1 MKFIIFF
8 LPFFPAASLSLSK
21 RNCQTFKLE
30 SPNDSKG
37 YFDEGSSI
45 RVTELVNCTAER
57 AKENG
62 DNKGN
67 CRIQGTKIGIIANST
82 IIQADGIPLD
92 TSLKNKRSI
101 LEAARDVADSKT
113 MEYVT
118 LQRPAV
124 IPYANSSWVIPKG
137 KRGYWVWTPDM
148 NCWPGTLDDCDD
160 DLDDTEVVVCGFRID
175 RKGSN
180 ESDAKYR
187 GDVGFVEDDDPNSR
201 IKPGVRPWPDYDEAV
216 AIGPYSQAV
225 VAGSYV
231 FLSGQIPIDSTGKPL
246 QGSIADKTHA
256 CCKSVQAVLSA
267 AGSDIGR
274 VAKVTVFLDDMKNF
288 AEFNAVYE
296 TYFTHKSARS
306 CVAVK
311 NTA

>member
-8 LPFFPAASLSLSK
+8 LTFFPAASLSLSK

-57 AKENG
+57 AKKNG
-62 DNKGN
+62 DNRGN

-101 LEAARDVADSKT
+101 LKAARDVADSKT

-124 IPYANSSWVIPKG
+124 IPYTNSSWVIPKG

-148 NCWPGTLDDCDD
+148 NCWPGTLDDFDD

-216 AIGPYSQAV
+216 GMAEEWEKNDVQEEESLATRFYNVVPTLVWSLLVSLFAV
-225 VAGSYV
+225 V
-231 FLSGQIPIDSTGKPL
+231 
-246 QGSIADKTHA
+246 
-256 CCKSVQAVLSA
+256 
-267 AGSDIGR
+267 
-274 VAKVTVFLDDMKNF
+274 
-288 AEFNAVYE
+288 
-296 TYFTHKSARS
+296 
-306 CVAVK
+306 
-311 NTA
+311 